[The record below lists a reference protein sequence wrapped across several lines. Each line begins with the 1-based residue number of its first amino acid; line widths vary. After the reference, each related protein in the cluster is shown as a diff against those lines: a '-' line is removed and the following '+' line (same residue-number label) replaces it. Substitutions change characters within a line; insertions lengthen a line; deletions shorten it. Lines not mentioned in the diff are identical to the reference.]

1 MKKYILITS
10 VLAILLTSCKTQRDM
25 LYFPDFVTNETIT
38 QVIPD
43 SIKDFESPIAPDD
56 MLMITISALDPN
68 AVAIFN
74 LPLQNH
80 LSPGTTTVIT
90 TPVMQTYLVDSEGY
104 IDFPVIGRIKLG
116 GLTRRQAINVMKEK
130 IGQYVE
136 NPIIT
141 LSCVNYKFSV
151 LGEVNRPGT
160 YEYESERLTILEAI
174 GKASDMTIYG
184 NHTNVLVIREQ
195 NGERTYTRV
204 DLSNP
209 EIFTSPF
216 YYVQRNDVIYVEP
229 NLARQGYST
238 YSQDKQYTVS
248 IVSAI
253 TSAASVIATLCIA
266 LFIK

>member
-1 MKKYILITS
+1 MKRYILLTAVIS
-10 VLAILLTSCKTQRDM
+10 ILLTSCKIQKDM
-25 LYFPDFVTNETIT
+25 LYFPDFAVNETVT

-43 SIKDFESPIAPDD
+43 SLKDFESPISPDD
-56 MLMITISALDPN
+56 MLMITITALDPN

-74 LPLQNH
+74 LPLQNY
-80 LSPGTTTVIT
+80 LTPGTTTVIA

-116 GLTRRQAINVMKEK
+116 GLTRREAINVMKAE
-130 IGQYVE
+130 ISQYVE
-136 NPIIT
+136 DPIVT

-151 LGEVNRPGT
+151 LGEVSRPGT
-160 YEYESERLTILEAI
+160 YEYGSERLTILEAI
-174 GKASDMTIYG
+174 GTASDMTIYG

-195 NGERTYTRV
+195 NGVRTYNRV
-204 DLSNP
+204 DLSSP
-209 EIFTSPF
+209 DIFTSP
-216 YYVQRNDVIYVEP
+216 YYYIQRNDVIYVEP
-229 NLARQGYST
+229 NSARQGYST